1 MCMRAAPPLLMKQQW
16 PLVPGPQPALRL
28 VTVIQVSIPVA
39 ASHTE
44 EPPGLVSVTP
54 VGAGALQGAW
64 CLQGVGETGHGA
76 GVTGTHNPR
85 GSQFL
90 ASGKSLRCIAS
101 SDARSPQLARA
112 PLVLGSVVTMSV
124 CANVWRP

>member
-1 MCMRAAPPLLMKQQW
+1 MRAAPPLLMKQQW

-64 CLQGVGETGHGA
+64 CLQGVGENRA
-76 GVTGTHNPR
+76 R
-85 GSQFL
+85 GRGDWYSQPK
-90 ASGKSLRCIAS
+90 GIT
-101 SDARSPQLARA
+101 
-112 PLVLGSVVTMSV
+112 VLGFGQEPQMH
-124 CANVWRP
+124 RLL